1 MGVSVEAS
9 VIYINAALLQPYA
22 IHHAFSK
29 SLTKLDL
36 LQEVTKFIGDESFV
50 DDSTIK
56 QNKKPSN
63 KQYLQNR

>member
-1 MGVSVEAS
+1 MGVSVETT

-29 SLTKLDL
+29 PLKKLDL
-36 LQEVTKFIGDESFV
+36 LQEVIKFIGDESFV

-56 QNKKPSN
+56 QTRKT
-63 KQYLQNR
+63 

>member
-1 MGVSVEAS
+1 M
-9 VIYINAALLQPYA
+9 IYINAALLQLYA

-36 LQEVTKFIGDESFV
+36 LQEVIEFIGDESFV

-56 QNKKPSN
+56 QTRKT
-63 KQYLQNR
+63 